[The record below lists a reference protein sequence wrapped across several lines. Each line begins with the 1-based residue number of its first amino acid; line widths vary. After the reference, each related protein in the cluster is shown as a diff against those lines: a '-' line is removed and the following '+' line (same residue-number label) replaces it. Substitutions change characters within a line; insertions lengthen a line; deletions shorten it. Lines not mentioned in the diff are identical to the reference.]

1 MKFGCTDKKIDLK
14 RLADMCGGELFGGD
28 PATTVY
34 GVATD
39 SRTDCT
45 GECFFAIEGEIFDGH
60 DFIRKAAE
68 SGAAVAVVSKK
79 PDCDIPYIMT
89 DDTRKA
95 LGSLA
100 KAYKAQFNTITV
112 AVTGSVGK
120 TTTKQ
125 YIHSIL
131 STKYKTHK
139 TEGNLNNDIGLP
151 LTVLSLCEDDR
162 LLVLEMGMS
171 NIGEISALSKIA
183 EPDIAIITCI
193 GNSHIEHLGSRENIC
208 KAKLE
213 ITDGM
218 KDGAILLLN
227 GDEPLLENAV
237 PERKL
242 CRLYFGIENPKC
254 DYKAENITADY
265 GFTTFDLRSTE
276 SENICGL
283 RINQVGTH
291 NVCDALAA
299 IAAGTLLGINE
310 DGIKQGLLS
319 FSPVKMRQSIIKSNG
334 FTIIEDCYNAGPESM
349 CAALGVLSDI
359 AKDGGKIAV
368 LGEMREL
375 GEYSS
380 ELHRKVGAKAAKVGV
395 DRLITVGTLAEEIA
409 SGAEAAGLPHEKITK
424 ISDYSDAEK
433 AATIIKPFINQ
444 GDTVLIKASRALS
457 LERISH
463 LLQE

>member
-1 MKFGCTDKKIDLK
+1 MKFGCTDRKIDLRK
-14 RLADMCGGELFGGD
+14 LADMCGGTLFGGN
-28 PATTVY
+28 PETTVY

-39 SRTDCT
+39 SRADCT
-45 GECFFAIEGEIFDGH
+45 GECFFAISGENFDGH
-60 DFIRKAAE
+60 DFVGKAAE
-68 SGAAVAVVSKK
+68 KGAVCAVVSKK
-79 PDCDIPYIMT
+79 PDCDIPYIIT

-95 LGSLA
+95 LGALA
-100 KAYKAQFNTITV
+100 KAYKAQFNAITV

-131 STKYKTHK
+131 SAKHKTHK
-139 TEGNLNNDIGLP
+139 TEGNLNNNIGLP
-151 LTVLSLCEDDR
+151 LTILSLREDDR

-171 NIGEISALSKIA
+171 GFGEISALSKIA
-183 EPDIAIITCI
+183 EPDIAVITCI

-237 PERKL
+237 PGRKL
-242 CRLYFGIENPKC
+242 CRLYFGLENPKC
-254 DYKAENITADY
+254 DYKADNIAVRDGY
-265 GFTTFDLRSTE
+265 TTFDVISTE
-276 SENICGL
+276 SENFSGL
-283 RINQVGTH
+283 RINQIGVH
-291 NVCDALAA
+291 NVCDALPA
-299 IAAGTLLGINE
+299 IAVGTLLGIDE
-310 DGIKQGLLS
+310 DRIRQGLLS
-319 FSPVKMRQSIIKSNG
+319 FSPAKMRQNIIKANG

-349 CAALGVLSDI
+349 CAALDVLADT
-359 AKDGGKIAV
+359 AKNGGKIAV

-375 GEYSS
+375 GEYSPA
-380 ELHRKVGAKAAKVGV
+380 LHQKVGAKAAEVSV
-395 DRLITVGTLAEEIA
+395 DRLITVGALADEIA
-409 SGAEAAGLPHEKITK
+409 FGALAAGLSAEKITK

-433 AATIIKPFINQ
+433 AAKAIKPFINQ
-444 GDTVLIKASRALS
+444 DDTVLIKASRALS

>member
-1 MKFGCTDKKIDLK
+1 MKFGCTDNKINLR
-14 RLADMCGGELFGGD
+14 RLADMCGGELFGGN
-28 PATTVY
+28 PLAEVC

-39 SRTDCT
+39 SRADCT
-45 GECFFAIEGEIFDGH
+45 GECFFAIEGENFDGH

-79 PDCDIPYIMT
+79 PDCDIPYILT

-125 YIHSIL
+125 YIHSVL
-131 STKYKTHK
+131 SVKHKTHK
-139 TEGNLNNDIGLP
+139 TEGNQNNDIGLP
-151 LTVLSLCEDDR
+151 LTVLSLGKDDR

-171 NIGEISALSKIA
+171 GFGEISALSKIA
-183 EPDIAIITCI
+183 EPDIAVITCI

-227 GDEPLLENAV
+227 GDEPLLENAA
-237 PERKL
+237 PKRKL

-254 DYKAENITADY
+254 DYKAENITAHD
-265 GFTTFDLRSTE
+265 GFTTFDFRSAENE
-276 SENICGL
+276 SITGL
-283 RINQVGTH
+283 RINQVGIH
-291 NVCDALAA
+291 NVCDVLASVA
-299 IAAGTLLGINE
+299 VGTLLGIDD

-319 FSPVKMRQSIIKSNG
+319 FSPVGMRQSIIKSNG

-349 CAALGVLSDI
+349 CAALDVLSDI
-359 AKDGGKIAV
+359 SKDKGKIAV

-375 GEYSS
+375 GEYSA
-380 ELHRKVGAKAAKVGV
+380 ELHRKVGEKAAEIGV
-395 DRLITVGTLAEEIA
+395 DRLITVGALAGEIA
-409 SGAEAAGLPHEKITK
+409 AGAEMSGLSHEKITK

-433 AATIIKPFINQ
+433 AAEIIKPLINR
-444 GDTVLIKASRALS
+444 GDAVLIKASRALS